1 MDNSKLFN
9 EYVSTLGELYKNA
22 MMEKVMLS
30 TQVKL
35 LTEEIER
42 LKKELEG
49 KETPL

>member
-1 MDNSKLFN
+1 MDNTKLFN

-49 KETPL
+49 KENSL

>member
-1 MDNSKLFN
+1 MDNTKLFN

-49 KETPL
+49 KENPL